1 MSPVNHGSPSTP
13 PSERVFAQCEF
24 AIVVSKFVGVSLV
37 KFPALAFLVALLL
50 VAASAAQNS
59 EEGLHAPDGG
69 VLEQFNSIL
78 LPAIPHAPFTS
89 IVTAEWTKVLE
100 DGTTITVHNRRLV
113 VRDSAG
119 RIYQER
125 RRLIPIDSSADPDL
139 QRIEISDPVAHKK
152 YFCRPET
159 HECMLRDYSSPE
171 NASQQPMGEQQD
183 SFGTLTTEDL
193 GKNFVNGVEAIGT
206 RETRTVNAG
215 AIGNDHAISFV
226 KEIWYSSQLGINVSV
241 KRMDPRHGTQVIN
254 ATEITQGEPAPS
266 YFRLPTGYTVVDL
279 RSATVGRA
287 QGVVPAGTRK

>member
-1 MSPVNHGSPSTP
+1 MKLT
-13 PSERVFAQCEF
+13 
-24 AIVVSKFVGVSLV
+24 
-37 KFPALAFLVALLL
+37 ALALLASLLL
-50 VAASAAQNS
+50 LASSAAQK

-69 VLEQFNSIL
+69 VLEQFNSLL

-89 IVTAEWTKVLE
+89 IVTAEWTRVLE
-100 DGTTITVHNRRLV
+100 DGTSITVHNRRLV

-125 RRLIPIDSSADPDL
+125 RRLIPMDSSAEPDL

-159 HECMLRDYSSPE
+159 HECVLRDYSSPA
-171 NASQQPMGEQQD
+171 NASQQPIGEQD
-183 SFGTLTTEDL
+183 DNFGSLTTEDL

-226 KEIWYSSQLGINVSV
+226 KEIWYSPRLGINVLV
-241 KRMDPRHGTQVIN
+241 KRVDPRHGTQVIN
-254 ATEITQGEPAPS
+254 ATEITPGEPTPS
-266 YFRLPTGYTVVDL
+266 YFKLPAGYAVVDL
-279 RSATVGRA
+279 RAATVERA
-287 QGVVPAGTRK
+287 QGTSPRKP